1 MNAVI
6 VMNGATIIFT
16 DEQGN
21 VLDRFAVESITF
33 ADQRE
38 DERCDELP
46 LISTLKEV

>member
-33 ADQRE
+33 AEQRE
-38 DERCDELP
+38 EDR
-46 LISTLKEV
+46 KEEALCLTG